1 VVSFRSDAFA
11 NPMGL
16 VQHVQKNAVT
26 WRLRPDN
33 KVVIKGEWEAPPQ
46 RLDAAEMILKAL
58 SALAVQS
65 HQAA

>member
-1 VVSFRSDAFA
+1 
-11 NPMGL
+11 MGL

-33 KVVIKGEWEAPPQ
+33 KVVVKGEWEAPPQ